1 MVEREHPAPIPPEGW
16 PCAPP
21 QAPEAMNTTPTPQAA
36 GPVDLL
42 LLAAWLVAEAAAVLL
57 VAAAALLLPHPHRPG
72 RGLR

>member
-42 LLAAWLVAEAAAVLL
+42 LLAGWPAGWWLRPRPSCWWPP
-57 VAAAALLLPHPHRPG
+57 LPCC
-72 RGLR
+72 